1 MLKISIII
9 ITILLGIVMKASS
22 PCASRIPYSTQAPKI
37 SGTIN
42 SKEWC
47 DAAILSRFSDAA
59 GGNLTDNFTL
69 AMVKYDDKNLYFAF
83 RCKIAFDPKIEAFPQ
98 DAQDMYN
105 VDSIEISIM
114 PPGAK
119 PTSTWSKFIFERG
132 GGKLEQKV
140 AGQVRLNACDWNPKW
155 EVKCRTIPHAFFVAS
170 TWEAEVAIPWS
181 SLGQPAP
188 KSGSEWSV
196 QITRNAD
203 NVRLSSNIANRSSS
217 WAPVQSNWGLINPL
231 SFGTFIFTRNQ
242 PVLRFTK
249 YDDFSNGI
257 IGIQGKFTSKI
268 KAELSEF
275 AWKTSDSNKIFTKTK
290 SKIDGKYLYAKKLM
304 SLDKINSMMMH
315 WEVKDDFGKVASGTL
330 KTFLK
335 PPFAV
340 EVAPIYSQDKVVFLG
355 DLNKVRIPQNAKI
368 MAELKN
374 KSGKSIVSKKIR
386 IKPDTKYFELSL
398 PFTNVAA
405 GDKVTA
411 VAMMLNSYGKPIHAF
426 SQEVKKVAIPTWMH
440 KNYGKITKP
449 PAGWAP
455 VQVKKTK
462 NELELEILKNS
473 YRFGKGLLPEAIKL
487 RDKPFSASALS
498 FDIVTQDGQQKL
510 KSDRGIKITSQD
522 ARGVTLDWH
531 GASSD
536 LKLKA
541 RIRVEFDGLAWYEIT
556 LIPLKTKLIIRSLS
570 LKMPVIPE
578 AIRYMRA
585 INSMGTLEGASYYAL
600 VGAGKIKHKLPIPDM
615 PFTIGLS
622 GDGWKFENCFNN
634 FYWMGGEDSG
644 VFFVLPSMQNMHIKN
659 NFSTVIDDDKNFEVS
674 FNLIDHDYVVT
685 QKLDYE
691 FGFILTPSKTVKN
704 PARLRR
710 MGAGFTGDMPKD
722 RSRPTSVSPK
732 FFNTPVGKR
741 FFHDPKQLTV
751 PKDYLTTAM
760 LCCWLVKG
768 SQNGNPTPDRKEL
781 DMISREVAGIKKSI
795 GGSPTLW
802 YDGLFSMYHLPQAID
817 FQYEWERYP
826 KTRLTVEQ
834 HGTLMCPTQT
844 WSDYY
849 LYGAKKRMKQG
860 IESFYMDMT
869 SFGPCSN
876 RFHGCGYRDDNGVIK
891 GKIPFLAGREMFLK
905 YQNLVKSNNPNGIVM
920 MHQTALSPLVLWV
933 DSATHGE
940 AWTVAKDYKTLALE
954 FYQSSL
960 MCTRQL
966 GTTVNFFPGLILT
979 FYKQAQDAS
988 TTLAEVCGLTF
999 VHGESM
1005 WNGVPAQI
1013 PGLMLV
1019 WNALDKF
1026 GIDSPETQWI
1036 PYWRNKWSEYP
1047 KGVAISSY
1055 KRGGE
1060 ELLVIFNQ
1068 HEKNKRLNPA
1078 IFKNCQV
1085 VDTITGKV
1093 LKQAPTEIKKRDFRL
1108 LKLKKSK

>member
-1 MLKISIII
+1 MFKISIII
-9 ITILLGIVMKASS
+9 VTILLGIAMKASS
-22 PCASRIPYSTQAPKI
+22 PCASRIPYSTQTPKI
-37 SGTIN
+37 SGIIN
-42 SKEWC
+42 SKEWR
-47 DAAILSRFSDAA
+47 DAAVLSRFSDAA
-59 GGNLTDNFTL
+59 GGDLTDNLTL

-83 RCKIAFDPKIEAFPQ
+83 RCNIAFDPKISAYAQ
-98 DAQDMYN
+98 DAQDMYT

-140 AGQVRLNACDWNPKW
+140 AGQVRLNPCDWNPEW
-155 EVKCRTIPHAFFVAS
+155 EVKCRIIPQPFFVAS
-170 TWEAEVAIPWS
+170 TWEAEVAIPWEAI
-181 SLGQPAP
+181 GQGKP

-203 NVRLSSNIANRSSS
+203 NMRLSSDIANRSSS

-231 SFGTFIFTRNQ
+231 SFGTFIFTRNK
-242 PVLRFTK
+242 PVLRFKK
-249 YDDFSNGI
+249 YDDFSSGT
-257 IGIQGKFTSKI
+257 IGIHGEFTSKI
-268 KAELSEF
+268 EAKFSER
-275 AWKTSDSNKIFTKTK
+275 AWKASDYNKVFAKSKT
-290 SKIDGKYLYAKKLM
+290 KIDGKSLQWKKLI
-304 SLDKINSMMMH
+304 SLDKIDSIMMY
-315 WEVKDDFGKVASGTL
+315 WEVKDDFGKIASGTL

-340 EVAPIYSQDKVVFLG
+340 EVAPIYSQNKVVFLG
-355 DLNKVRIPQNAKI
+355 DLNKISIPKNAEI
-368 MAELKN
+368 IVELKN
-374 KSGKSIVSKKIR
+374 KSGKSIDAKKF
-386 IKPDTKYFELSL
+386 KTMPGTKYFESSLS
-398 PFTNVAA
+398 FKNAAA
-405 GDKVTA
+405 GEKITA
-411 VAMMLNSYGKPIHAF
+411 VAKLLDSSGKPIHSF
-426 SQEVKKVAIPTWMH
+426 RQKVKKIAPPVWMH
-440 KNYGKITKP
+440 KNYGVVTKP
-449 PAGWAP
+449 PMGWESL
-455 VQVKKTK
+455 QVKKTK
-462 NELELEILKNS
+462 NAIELEILKNS

-487 RDKPFSASALS
+487 RNKPFSASALS
-498 FDIVTQDGQQKL
+498 FDIITQDGKQEL
-510 KSDRGIKITSQD
+510 KPDRKIKIAAQD

-531 GASSD
+531 GTSHD
-536 LKLKA
+536 LELKA

-556 LIPLKTKLIIRSLS
+556 LTPLKPKLIIRSLS

-578 AIRYMRA
+578 SIRYMRA

-600 VGAGKIKHKLPIPDM
+600 VGSGKIKRKLPTPDM

-622 GDGWKFENCFNN
+622 SDGWKFGNCFNN
-634 FYWMGGEDSG
+634 FYWLGGEDSG
-644 VFFVLPSMQNMHIKN
+644 LFFVLPSEQNMHIKN
-659 NFSTVIDDDKNFEVS
+659 DFTTVIDNDKGFEVS

-685 QKLDYE
+685 KKLDYE

-710 MGAGFTGDMPKD
+710 MGSGFTGGFLKD
-722 RSRPTSVSPK
+722 CSRPTTVPLK
-732 FFNTPVGKR
+732 QFKTTIGKR

-751 PKDYLTTAM
+751 PKDYLTTAI
-760 LCCWLVKG
+760 LRPWLIKG
-768 SQNGNPTPDRKEL
+768 SQIGNPTPDSKEL

-834 HGTLMCPTQT
+834 HGTLICPTQT

-849 LYGAKKRMKQG
+849 LYGAKNRMKQG
-860 IESFYMDMT
+860 VESFYLDMT

-891 GKIPFLAGREMFLK
+891 GKIPFLAGREMFLN
-905 YQNLVKSNNPNGIVM
+905 YQNIVKGNNPNGTVT

-940 AWTVAKDYKTLALE
+940 AWTVAKDYSSLALE
-954 FYQSSL
+954 FYQSSF
-960 MCTRQL
+960 MCTKQL

-979 FYKQAQDAS
+979 FYKQAHDAS

-1026 GIDSPETQWI
+1026 GIDSQETQWI

-1055 KRGGE
+1055 KRGNQ

-1068 HEKNKRLNPA
+1068 HNKTQRLNPA
-1078 IFKNCQV
+1078 IFKNRQV
-1085 VDTITGKV
+1085 IDTITGKV

-1108 LKLKKSK
+1108 LKLKKFK